1 MLNFKKSKT
10 DITLL
15 EDGKT
20 ISCTRIVSNRI
31 YLIVTKCDGTTIG
44 FTTMCNR
51 LVGFD
56 DELFMSFD
64 SIRKSEELELD
75 EPLQSI

>member
-1 MLNFKKSKT
+1 MLNFKKNGT
-10 DITLL
+10 NITLL
-15 EDGKT
+15 DDGKK

-31 YLIVTKCDGTTIG
+31 YLIVTKCDGTTLG

-64 SIRKSEELELD
+64 AIRKNEELEID
-75 EPLQSI
+75 EPL